1 MFINGSNPRK
11 IPITCLPPFNFTKK
25 KDKFHELIYLQY
37 YYCNDIL
44 FYILISFYNY

>member
-25 KDKFHELIYLQY
+25 KDKFHELHINIFAVLLLQ
-37 YYCNDIL
+37 
-44 FYILISFYNY
+44 